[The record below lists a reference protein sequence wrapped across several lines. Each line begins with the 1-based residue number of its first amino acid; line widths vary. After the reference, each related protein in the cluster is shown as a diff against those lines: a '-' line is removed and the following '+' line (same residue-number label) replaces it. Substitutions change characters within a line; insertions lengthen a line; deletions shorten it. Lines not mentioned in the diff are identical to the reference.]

1 MNKIIYI
8 SFIRLTDKV
17 ARDWYVE
24 FCIEKGAKVEFWDVV
39 SLVRVEHVEYGALEP
54 DYLQVIKSY
63 KQFETLLRL
72 PENAGAVFVM
82 IVSYSGRFSKPFRL
96 LSKFNCKM
104 VHLSWGTMPSTSAAP
119 RWQRI
124 IYLLLMEPIRSFD
137 RIFDTILGIG
147 YRKLNIVKQYEI
159 VFVAGKVLSSV
170 EQYGKRVVSFNYS
183 DYDHYKQLAITTKRL
198 IQGKYAVF
206 LDANAPYHSD
216 AEIMGLKLINADNYY
231 QSLNRFFGLLEKN
244 YDLKVVIALNPKSNY
259 GKEKY
264 ENRESHRLHTAEL
277 VKDAEFVIL
286 HQSSALSYAVLN
298 LKPVLFIYT
307 KEMME
312 IYKTTV
318 IREIE
323 GLASYLNAHT
333 YNIDKISDGRQI
345 ILQPIIQECYDTYK
359 YNYLTSLESES
370 MSSAEIFWREINAV

>member
-1 MNKIIYI
+1 V

-17 ARDWYVE
+17 SRDWY
-24 FCIEKGAKVEFWDVV
+24 IDYSIKKGAVVEYWDIV
-39 SLVRVEHVEYGALEP
+39 SLVREEHEEYGALEP

-63 KQFETLLRL
+63 KQLETLLSL
-72 PENAGAVFVM
+72 PENVGAVYVM
-82 IVSYSGRFSKPFRL
+82 LVSYSGRFNKPFRL
-96 LSKFNCKM
+96 LSKYNCKM
-104 VHLSWGTMPSTSAAP
+104 VQLSWGAMPCTSAAP

-124 IYLLLMEPIRSFD
+124 IYRLLMEPIRSFS
-137 RIFDTILGIG
+137 TIVDYFLGVG
-147 YRKLNIVKQYEI
+147 YRKLNVVKQYEI
-159 VFVAGKVLSSV
+159 VFVAGKVLTSV
-170 EQYGKRVVSFNYS
+170 EHHGKRVVSFNYS
-183 DYDHYKQLAITTKRL
+183 DYDHYKQFANTTERL

-216 AEIMGLKLINADNYY
+216 AGIMGLKLLNACNYY
-231 QSLNRFFGLLEKN
+231 QSLNRFFGLIEKN
-244 YDLKVVIALNPKSNY
+244 QDLRVVIALNPKSNY

-264 ENRESHRLHTAEL
+264 ENRESHRLRTAEL

-298 LKPVLFIYT
+298 VKPVLFIYT
-307 KEMME
+307 REMME

-323 GLASYLNAHT
+323 GLASYLNAHI
-333 YNIDKISDGRQI
+333 YNIDKITDGRQI
-345 ILQPIIQECYDTYK
+345 ILQPPTQECYDSYK
-359 YNYLTSLESES
+359 YNYLTSLGSER